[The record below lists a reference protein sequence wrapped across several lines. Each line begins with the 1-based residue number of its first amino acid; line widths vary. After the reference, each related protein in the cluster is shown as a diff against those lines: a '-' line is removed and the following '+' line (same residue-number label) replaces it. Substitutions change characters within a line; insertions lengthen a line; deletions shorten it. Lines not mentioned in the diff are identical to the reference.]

1 MPQPQHL
8 GFHQE
13 RALGDLGQE
22 ERFVV
27 AALRAWSAGR
37 HPADLPVADAGA
49 SDMATPD
56 WRSLFGKAG
65 IAPVGAYGFDQ
76 LLCVLMRRS
85 PQPPE
90 IKACRCQQVS
100 ADEETLLA
108 LVGTL
113 QCGDVFGS
121 VGALCTWLPE
131 TTLSLALRGG
141 QSFAEQLLAADI
153 VLPGG
158 PACLPEP
165 MEARNAPWLNG
176 PGPI

>member
-1 MPQPQHL
+1 MSQTLHL
-8 GFHQE
+8 GIRQE
-13 RALGDLGQE
+13 RALGELVQE

-37 HPADLPVADAGA
+37 HPAGLPLSEAGM
-49 SDMATPD
+49 SD
-56 WRSLFGKAG
+56 WQSLFGKAG

-76 LLCVLMRRS
+76 LLSVLMRRS
-85 PQPPE
+85 PHPPE
-90 IKACRCQQVS
+90 IKACRCQELS

-113 QCGDVFGS
+113 LCGDVFGS

-158 PACLPEP
+158 PVGAPEAG
-165 MEARNAPWLNG
+165 EG
-176 PGPI
+176 PRMLLG